1 MFFYGN
7 TNKEKRVICLLKKL
21 DRLFKK
27 ILEYITNLWYS
38 ISRKNKNREGDNMSK
53 KNNALEHQA
62 NDILITNDMLRV
74 PVDLIKIANNNGIEV
89 YYQEL
94 PKDISGS
101 IRYNEEKKKFQ
112 ILVEKNE
119 PEYRQRFTLAHE
131 LAHFFLEGQELL
143 CNQEIHFD
151 PKYRRDKNPAESRA
165 NYLAGA
171 LLMDKDMVTT
181 LYDVCP
187 SIPVLARTFN
197 VSESAMTQRLI
208 KLGLMKFE

>member
-1 MFFYGN
+1 MN
-7 TNKEKRVICLLKKL
+7 
-21 DRLFKK
+21 
-27 ILEYITNLWYS
+27 NLCYS
-38 ISRKNKNREGDNMSK
+38 IDRKYDNREGDNMSK
-53 KNNALEHQA
+53 INTRLEQQA
-62 NDILITNDMLRV
+62 NDILITNDMLRL
-74 PVDLIKIANNNGIEV
+74 PVDLIKIAKNNEIEV

-151 PKYRRDKNPAESRA
+151 PKYRRDKNPTEARA

-171 LLMDKDMVTT
+171 LLMDRDMLTT
-181 LYDVCP
+181 LYGVNK

-208 KLGLMKFE
+208 KLGLM